1 MKTPYIL
8 ILAASGGAGH
18 LRAAAALERAAA
30 SFEPPVKCK
39 NFDCLDFTSK
49 TFKKL
54 YSESYLAMVNKAP
67 ELWGY
72 LYSKAEEKPYT
83 KKGLLK
89 IFDDLNY
96 RSYLQF
102 LKDERPDAIVCTH
115 FLPFISLSVKMRKE
129 GITAPVFAAVT
140 DFDAH
145 QYWVDRVVD
154 RYYVH
159 SEESAWQLRSKGV
172 SANRISVMGIPIMP
186 EFGKREDPVAV
197 RERLGLPQDALTF
210 LMVWGGFGV
219 GKAEEMV
226 KEVVAMLQL
235 FPERHFTLVT
245 ICGKNEKLLE
255 RIKALEAP
263 SHVTIQPV
271 GFVDNIHEFM
281 NAADVLI
288 SKAGGLTS
296 AEAMAMGTPMII
308 VDPIPGQESRNAEM
322 IVEQRA
328 GWKALDIANIGYKI
342 KRIIEEPRLLEEAKA
357 ATAGLARPNAAADI
371 LRDVY
376 DTVTKGGM
384 EA

>member
-1 MKTPYIL
+1 MKAPYIL
-8 ILAASGGAGH
+8 VLSASGGAGH
-18 LRAAAALERAAA
+18 LRAAAALEQAA
-30 SFEPPVKCK
+30 SSFEHPVECK
-39 NFDCLDFTSK
+39 NYDCLDFTSK
-49 TFKKL
+49 AFKKL
-54 YSESYLAMVNKAP
+54 YSESYLAMVNRAP

-72 LYSKAEEKPYT
+72 LYSKSEEKPYA

-89 IFDDLNY
+89 VFDDLNY
-96 RSYLQF
+96 KAYLQF
-102 LKDERPDAIVCTH
+102 LKKEQPDAIVCTH
-115 FLPFISLSVKMRKE
+115 FLPFISLSMKMRNE
-129 GITAPVFAAVT
+129 GVTAPVFAVVT

-172 SANRISVMGIPIMP
+172 TATRISVKGIPVMTQ
-186 EFGKREDPVAV
+186 FGKREHPASV
-197 RERLGLPQDALTF
+197 RKRLGLPEGALTL

-226 KEVVAMLQL
+226 KEVMAMLQL
-235 FPERHFTLVT
+235 FPEHRFTLVT
-245 ICGKNEKLLE
+245 VCGKNDKLYE
-255 RIKALEAP
+255 RIKRLESP
-263 SHVTIQPV
+263 SHVTVHPM
-271 GFVDNIHEFM
+271 GFVDNINEFM
-281 NAADVLI
+281 NAADILI

-296 AEAMAMGTPMII
+296 AEAMAMGIPMII

-357 ATAGLARPNAAADI
+357 ATAGLARPNAASDI

-376 DTVTKGGM
+376 ETVTREGAKV
-384 EA
+384 